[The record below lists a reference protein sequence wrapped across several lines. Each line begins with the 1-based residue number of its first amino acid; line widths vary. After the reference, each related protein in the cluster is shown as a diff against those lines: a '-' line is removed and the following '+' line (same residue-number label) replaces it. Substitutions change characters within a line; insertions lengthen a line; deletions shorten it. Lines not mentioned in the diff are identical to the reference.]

1 MGQTKIIVYIEY
13 VILAIILIVGLL
25 PLFDAVTSILII
37 LLLFVFAMTLLY
49 FGDIFLTKKSKDFE
63 K

>member
-1 MGQTKIIVYIEY
+1 MGQKKMVVYLEY

-25 PLFDAVTSILII
+25 SIFDAVTSIFII

-49 FGDIFLTKKSKDFE
+49 FGDIFLIEKSHDFD